1 MRHALVAAASV
12 AALAMGMATSVYAQ
26 EVGGDINTSAITNG
40 FNDNSA
46 EDNSDN
52 STTVGDVDI
61 DASNN
66 SDNSINT
73 DNTNNSDNSVDTE
86 DSYNATDNSDNST
99 NDSWN
104 TDASDNS
111 DNSINDSY
119 NDSSTHRTSLTTQTL
134 TGSVT
139 GTAVSFAAPVT
150 GDQNG
155 AFETGDVSHS
165 GDSFSG
171 SAGVHVN
178 GSNTGFATNIQAAS
192 GISANADITFGSP

>member
-52 STTVGDVDI
+52 STNVGDVDI

-86 DSYNATDNSDNST
+86 DSFNATDNSDNS
-99 NDSWN
+99 
-104 TDASDNS
+104 DNS
-111 DNSINDSY
+111 DHSIADSY

>member
-1 MRHALVAAASV
+1 MRYALVAAASV
-12 AALAMGMATSVYAQ
+12 AALAMGMATSVSAQ

-52 STTVGDVDI
+52 SVDNE
-61 DASNN
+61 DSYNATDN

-86 DSYNATDNSDNST
+86 DSYNSTDNSDNST
-99 NDSWN
+99 TDSWN

-111 DNSINDSY
+111 DNSVNDSY

-134 TGSVT
+134 TASVT

-155 AFETGDVSHS
+155 AFETGDVAHS

>member
-1 MRHALVAAASV
+1 
-12 AALAMGMATSVYAQ
+12 MATSAYAQ

-40 FNDNSA
+40 FNDNST

-52 STTVGDVDI
+52 STNVGDVDVDASTNDSGNTDNSTNVGDVDI
-61 DASNN
+61 DASTNDSGN
-66 SDNSINT
+66 TDNSIEDSYNT
-73 DNTNNSDNSVDTE
+73 DNTNNSDNSVRVDNT
-86 DSYNATDNSDNST
+86 NNSDNS
-99 NDSWN
+99 DR
-104 TDASDNS
+104 S

-119 NDSSTHRTSLTTQTL
+119 NDSSSHRTSLSTQTL

-139 GTAVSFAAPVT
+139 GTAVSFAAPTT

-155 AFETGDVSHS
+155 AFETGDVAHS

-171 SAGVHVN
+171 SAGVHVT
-178 GSNTGFATNIQAAS
+178 GSNTGFAANVQSAS